1 MSTQHL
7 HPTIPLYHPPAPSPL
22 TLLNNDQDSVAG
34 YKLLELPPDLVALL
48 EGEDTHVLTISPS
61 PTSAILQVP
70 NSTKTYSLRQKN
82 TSNSLII
89 LSPTTTTTTS
99 SPDTSGDGT
108 AVKAIATL
116 HETVELVPVPE
127 SSSAAGPEVKKR
139 GKWHEKF
146 ARGR

>member
-7 HPTIPLYHPPAPSPL
+7 HPTIPLYHPPAPSPFSL
-22 TLLNNDQDSVAG
+22 PDPDSVAG

-48 EGEDTHVLTISPS
+48 EGENPPVLTISPS
-61 PTSAILQVP
+61 PTSALLTVP
-70 NSTKTYSLRQKN
+70 STTSKSYSLRQKN
-82 TSNSLII
+82 TSNALII
-89 LSPTTTTTTS
+89 LEPTSSQDTTTTQ
-99 SPDTSGDGT
+99 GM
-108 AVKAIATL
+108 KAIATV

-127 SSSAAGPEVKKR
+127 AAAAAPDVKKR